1 MLAIFSCIRYNRND
15 YIYIGGTKLNKGFLS
30 AAKIREHLAAGT
42 FDAKMQQ
49 MYGVYADALGQY
61 RKRISD
67 ALTAFISI
75 YGEQP
80 VRVFSV
86 SGRTEL
92 GGNHTDHQ
100 HGRVLCGGISRDII
114 AVAAPTDKAVI
125 RVKSEGYPEDTVDLA
140 SLSPKK
146 DEAGRSAALI
156 RGTAARFS
164 ALGKPVGGFCA
175 YTASDVL
182 KGSGM
187 SSSAAFEVMIGTICN
202 DFFAD
207 RAFSQAELAMIAQ
220 YAENEFF
227 MKPCGLMDQMA
238 CALGGVTAI
247 DFADPAAPEYTQVPL
262 DLAAEGYAL
271 CIIDSGADHADL
283 TDEYGAVS
291 AEMKA
296 VAHTL
301 GKDVLRNTD
310 ESAFWQALSEIRKQC
325 GDRAVMRAIHFYGDN
340 ARVPKQIEALRNGD
354 FNTYLRYVNASG
366 ESSAFALQ
374 NIYASGQQ
382 REQAVAVTIAL
393 CRHLLNGTG
402 ACRVHGG
409 GFAGTVQAYV
419 PLDQVD
425 AFRVAVD
432 AVLGEGACHV
442 LQIRAC
448 GACALWNEDDICC

>member
-1 MLAIFSCIRYNRND
+1 MNKRFLTASEIR
-15 YIYIGGTKLNKGFLS
+15 K
-30 AAKIREHLAAGT
+30 HLAAGA
-42 FDAKMQQ
+42 FDERMQQ
-49 MYGVYADALGQY
+49 MYGVSSDALDHY
-61 RKRISD
+61 RGRISD
-67 ALTAFISI
+67 ALTAFISL

-100 HGRVLCGGISRDII
+100 HGRVLCGGISLDII
-114 AVAAPTDKAVI
+114 AVAAPTDEACI
-125 RVKSEGYPEDTVDLA
+125 RVKSEGYPEDCVELS
-140 SLSPKK
+140 SLSPQK
-146 DEAGRSAALI
+146 DEAGRSSALI

-175 YTASDVL
+175 YTTSDVL

-202 DFFAD
+202 DFYANG
-207 RAFSQAELAMIAQ
+207 AFSQAQLAMIAQ
-220 YAENEFF
+220 YAENEYF

-247 DFADPAAPEYTQVPL
+247 DFADPAAPVYSQVPL

-283 TDEYGAVS
+283 TDEYGAVP

-296 VAHTL
+296 VANAM
-301 GKDVLRNTD
+301 GKNVLRDTD
-310 ESAFWQALSEIRKQC
+310 ETVFWNTLPELRKQC
-325 GDRAVMRAIHFYGDN
+325 GDRAVMRAIHFYSDN
-340 ARVPKQIEALRNGD
+340 ARVSQQIDALRSGD
-354 FNTYLRYVNASG
+354 FSAYLQHVNASG

-374 NIYASGQQ
+374 NIYASGQKK
-382 REQAVAVTIAL
+382 EQAVAVTIAL
-393 CRHLLNGTG
+393 CKHLLNGTG

-419 PLDQVD
+419 PLDRAE
-425 AFRVAVD
+425 AFRSAVD
-432 AVLGEGACHV
+432 AALGEGACHV